1 MTIQFNNFGP
11 FRNVTRTRKARR
23 LAFEECWERVGLQT
37 LPEPNCQLGA
47 TPHGQKKESWK
58 QTAFNRHPFHPPSH
72 TRHTIHT
79 MDLHFGT
86 PARLERQIA
95 QDLMQEQSEFDLS
108 LPGGDTRDISASI
121 SRTPLAPSNRHNS
134 SFSRPSDSSDVSPPA
149 KHTRL
154 DKPLATTLPVTLAA
168 AVHNASSQPSQE
180 HHHQISASS
189 STSSVSDSPHSAHF
203 PDPYAHVRST
213 SPPLTS
219 TPHRTVGAASTVGSR
234 SRTMT
239 ARPLADATSTQRYD
253 DTTKTSAA
261 SRAARSSRSAS
272 ALLDDLTESSIA
284 PEDATDAHTDRIDNN
299 PSSPQLDGH
308 DLVVYDAPSS
318 SSKPLDQSPAASEGI
333 DWHQRRA
340 QRRRLV
346 QLDESAVDDDDTR
359 ATQDAP
365 TTASSQAAQTQPTP
379 APSAPETEYT
389 ATTYSSP
396 AAARLV
402 RQGLGA
408 ASCNAQADSAAS
420 TPVRQA
426 TSNFATPKQA
436 PDSEERAR
444 MKQYLLNS
452 VKATDRTRLRNGR
465 SSDAHLEA
473 LERLKAQA
481 QLHQTPTSRS
491 EGTATTPDSAAP
503 SSAAPPSRRM
513 DRLGRAN
520 IIAAGRT
527 PLPKGGAAA
536 LLRRGALMDSSTNS
550 SAVQSPLRAAS
561 EPVPDADDA
570 SAVGSATYSED
581 SSNDLALAPNASKHS
596 AMGLRANTSFP
607 GLGAAEAGTE
617 ANSVAR
623 PRVDAAK
630 LALYQ
635 SKLNARLDAENTE
648 LKKERDQLLAKLAA
662 FEHATGQQDGAM
674 LEQVRKELQQEKQ
687 RADALDEEA
696 QQLADLVDDK
706 ERQIEALKN
715 SAERPQ
721 DSPSDNEEQLRDEID
736 ELKAELKERQEDV
749 DELEAR
755 LEQERAQMEEQVQ
768 QAKAFSFQT
777 LDRIEAERDQAL
789 ERIQSLESQL
799 NHAAPARS
807 EAIPNTGEI
816 EALQTRIGE
825 LEVDKQQLVSEIE
838 AKDGELGRVEGEIEA
853 LREQT
858 RADSVRVRG
867 LERRLNAANAQLS
880 KAADAHTSS
889 VDYDALRQELDQ
901 AQAHIAELEAQ
912 RERASSQDER
922 VQMLEQ
928 HKSELEQRVQQ
939 YREMISRGVGT
950 NLANISR
957 TDAQPSTPMGSSPLP
972 KSVMSLRNVSAVRTP
987 RSPGPLSE
995 ASWLYNESTLGAA
1008 NVVERI
1014 AYLEGALDEAN
1025 ASIDAKLQQL
1035 DSAGVAHLTLAQRL
1049 QQAQERIAELEAELE
1064 RLRGAGDVSKSAGER
1079 QQVFADVHA
1088 QLEALKSRWASD
1100 HGKLQERERELERRE
1115 RELGDRS
1122 AERRQHRDVLAEL
1135 QRAKEAARSLQLD
1148 LQTERARQT
1157 DMLAEQ
1163 KHAGMQRDAV
1173 EGSLQRTHAQLDRV
1187 KRRLQDK
1194 LDDLNDLSRDD
1205 AGETHSRQAQAEVDA
1220 LRRERNEL
1228 LAQRAELHAE
1238 FAGANEKYARVVEEL
1253 RASRAALAEHQTQ
1266 LDEQIVQME
1275 AAHVAL
1281 RSKKAL
1287 YEQVVGDRD
1296 RLRAERDLIVRD
1308 VGTFEHEL
1316 RSLRREADRQGQDLQ
1331 HLRQQRDQARRQN
1344 EDTGAER
1351 AQFIAQVKMLVQQLR
1366 EKTDEVQG
1374 IKTKL
1379 DALEANSLPPPY
1391 VDSRHAEECKG
1402 LLLRIRYLKLKLA
1415 RESDRCADLAHQ
1427 KQYISQLLAGL
1438 AKSDAALAKIL
1449 LDLDL
1454 HSPAKTKSNVEMR
1467 WAKAC
1472 GVARAVARMQL
1483 LARRTHEERRIKSQI
1498 DAAHADVRARR
1509 VKTK

>member
-1 MTIQFNNFGP
+1 
-11 FRNVTRTRKARR
+11 
-23 LAFEECWERVGLQT
+23 
-37 LPEPNCQLGA
+37 
-47 TPHGQKKESWK
+47 
-58 QTAFNRHPFHPPSH
+58 
-72 TRHTIHT
+72 

-134 SFSRPSDSSDVSPPA
+134 SFSRPSDSSDASTPA

-154 DKPLATTLPVTLAA
+154 DRPLATTLPVTLAA
-168 AVHNASSQPSQE
+168 AVHNASTQPSQE
-180 HHHQISASS
+180 HHHPISASS

-203 PDPYAHVRST
+203 PDPYTHVRST

-239 ARPLADATSTQRYD
+239 ARPLAEATSTQRYD

-284 PEDATDAHTDRIDNN
+284 PEDATDAHTDRIHNT
-299 PSSPQLDGH
+299 SSAPQPHPHQLDGH

-318 SSKPLDQSPAASEGI
+318 SSSKPLDHSPAASEAI

-346 QLDESAVDDDDTR
+346 QLDESAVDDDDDTR

-365 TTASSQAAQTQPTP
+365 TAASSQAAEPEPTP

-389 ATTYSSP
+389 ATTHSSP

-408 ASCNAQADSAAS
+408 ASRNAQAESAAS

-452 VKATDRTRLRNGR
+452 VKATDRTRLRTGR

-491 EGTATTPDSAAP
+491 EPTATTPDSAAP

-520 IIAAGRT
+520 TIAAGRT

-550 SAVQSPLRAAS
+550 SAVQSPLLRAAS

-570 SAVGSATYSED
+570 SAVGSATYSEA

-635 SKLNARLDAENTE
+635 SKLNARLDAENSE

-662 FEHATGQQDGAM
+662 FEQATGQADGEM
-674 LEQVRKELQQEKQ
+674 LEQVRNELQQEKQ

-706 ERQIEALKN
+706 EREIEALKS
-715 SAERPQ
+715 SAAHSQ
-721 DSPSDNEEQLRDEID
+721 DNPSDNEEQLREEID
-736 ELKAELKERQEDV
+736 ELKAELKERQEDM

-755 LEQERAQMEEQVQ
+755 LERERVQMEEQVQ

-789 ERIQSLESQL
+789 ERIQSLEAQL
-799 NHAAPARS
+799 NDATPARTDATPS
-807 EAIPNTGEI
+807 AGEI

-825 LEVDKQQLVSEIE
+825 LEADKQQLVSEME
-838 AKDGELGRVEGEIEA
+838 AKDAQVRRVEGEIEA
-853 LREQT
+853 LREQA
-858 RADSVRVRG
+858 RADSVRIRG
-867 LERRLNAANAQLS
+867 LERRLNATNAQLS

-889 VDYDALRQELDQ
+889 VDYDALRQELEE

-928 HKSELEQRVQQ
+928 HKIELEQRVQQ

-957 TDAQPSTPMGSSPLP
+957 TDAQPSTPVGSSPLP

-1064 RLRGAGDVSKSAGER
+1064 RLRGAGDVSKSVGER

-1157 DMLAEQ
+1157 DMLAEE

-1173 EGSLQRTHAQLDRV
+1173 EGSLQRTHAQLDTV

-1351 AQFIAQVKMLVQQLR
+1351 AQFIAQVKILVQQLR
-1366 EKTDEVQG
+1366 EKTDEVEG

-1402 LLLRIRYLKLKLA
+1402 LLLRIKYLKLKLA

-1427 KQYISQLLAGL
+1427 KKYISQLLAGL

-1454 HSPAKTKSNVEMR
+1454 HSPAKTKSGAEMR

-1483 LARRTHEERRIKSQI
+1483 LAKRTHEERRIKSHI